1 MMRSVLRVIA
11 GCVVPPLLAFALLIA
26 FWESYIA
33 WRDVSIFVMPAPSDI
48 AERFADDPGFFV
60 EEGWWTL
67 YEATLG
73 LLIGSIV
80 ALLAAVAMSYS
91 RPLERAIFPIAV
103 AIKVTPL
110 VAISPVLVIVFG
122 FGVMPKL
129 IIATLLCF
137 FPMLVNATIGFRD
150 VNPAQ
155 LEFFRSI
162 NASPWQVFWKLRA
175 PGSLPYIMSAL
186 KITYPLAL
194 TGAVVAEWFSGTRG
208 LGYVIYAAWLNLRTA
223 ELFAAIAVLA
233 VTGVFIYAVLS
244 LLEQRLLFWHE
255 SVRSV
260 R

>member
-1 MMRSVLRVIA
+1 VNAIRRALVGYVL
-11 GCVVPPLLAFALLIA
+11 PPLTAFAVLIA
-26 FWESYIA
+26 FWEVYIA
-33 WRDVSIFVMPAPSDI
+33 WRDVSVFVVPAPSAI
-48 AERFADDPGFFV
+48 VERFFDDPAFFWR
-60 EEGWWTL
+60 EGWWTL

-73 LLIGSIV
+73 LLIGSTI
-80 ALLAAVAMSYS
+80 ALSIAVAMAYS
-91 RPLERAIFPIAV
+91 RPLERAIFPIAI
-103 AIKVTPL
+103 ALKVTPI
-110 VAISPVLVIVFG
+110 VAISPVLVIIFG

-129 IIATLLCF
+129 IVATLLCF

-162 NASPWQVFWKLRA
+162 HASQWHVFWKLRV
-175 PGSLPYIMSAL
+175 PSSLPYVVSAL

-223 ELFAAIAVLA
+223 ELFAAIGVLA
-233 VTGVFIYAVLS
+233 ITGVVIYAALS
-244 LLEQRLLFWHE
+244 LIEQRLLFWHE

>member
-1 MMRSVLRVIA
+1 MKRTARILAGYVL
-11 GCVVPPLLAFALLIA
+11 PPVLAFALLIA
-26 FWESYIA
+26 FWEAYVH
-33 WRDVSIFVMPAPSDI
+33 WRDVSIFVVPAPSDI
-48 AERFADDPGFFV
+48 AERFFKDPGFFW
-60 EEGWWTL
+60 EEGWWTF

-73 LLIGSIV
+73 LIIGTTI
-80 ALLAAVAMSYS
+80 ALLAAVAMAYS
-91 RPLERAIFPIAV
+91 RPLERAVFPLAIAV
-103 AIKVTPL
+103 KVTPL
-110 VAISPVLVIVFG
+110 VAISPVLVIIFG

-129 IIATLLCF
+129 IVATLLCF

-223 ELFAAIAVLA
+223 ELFAAIGVLA
-233 VTGVFIYAVLS
+233 IIGVVIYALLS
-244 LLEQRLLFWHE
+244 IIEQRLLFWHE

>member
-1 MMRSVLRVIA
+1 MNNTSRALAGYVL
-11 GCVVPPLLAFALLIA
+11 PPLIAFTLLIA
-26 FWESYIA
+26 SWEAYIA
-33 WRDVSIFVMPAPSDI
+33 WRDISIFVVPAPSDI
-48 AERFADDPGFFV
+48 AERFFDDPAFFGR
-60 EEGWWTL
+60 EGWWTL

-73 LLIGSIV
+73 LLIGSSI
-80 ALLAAVAMSYS
+80 ALLAAVAMAYS
-91 RPLERAIFPIAV
+91 RLLERAIFPIAI

-110 VAISPVLVIVFG
+110 VAISPVLVIIFG

-137 FPMLVNATIGFRD
+137 FPMLVNATVGFRD
-150 VNPAQ
+150 VNPTQ

-162 NASPWQVFWKLRA
+162 HASQWHVFWKLRV
-175 PGSLPYIMSAL
+175 PSSLPYIFSAL

-223 ELFAAIAVLA
+223 ELFAAVAILA
-233 VTGVFIYAVLS
+233 VTGVVIYALLS
-244 LLEQRLLFWHE
+244 LIEQRLLFWHE